1 MMIDDSKYVFL
12 PTSNTHRR
20 TILDHI
26 LTYITIERDRKLV
39 DLGAGHC
46 IFSCAAA
53 AHGYRVTAV
62 DARGD
67 RKPAVLPPNV
77 SFKLQDVRTFD
88 LAGFDVILILGLLYH
103 LTLDDQIDLLA
114 RCPIGSRVII
124 DTQVHIKDLVEQEVW
139 DEMKLDANAI
149 ERRSGYEG
157 ILYPEQ
163 SNLQAS
169 VGNTHSWWH
178 TEPSILKLFK
188 ETGFSKCVLVGLP
201 YVTRYGGRR
210 WYALSK
216 NT

>member
-1 MMIDDSKYVFL
+1 MMIDDSKYMFL
-12 PTSNTHRR
+12 QTGDTHRR

-26 LTYITIERDRKLV
+26 LRHITVERDRKLV

-62 DARGD
+62 DARQD

-103 LTLDDQIDLLA
+103 LTLDDQIDLLT
-114 RCPIGSRVII
+114 RCPKGSRVII
-124 DTQVHIKDLVEQEVW
+124 DTQVHIRDLVAQDVW
-139 DEMKLDANAI
+139 DQMKLDADAI
-149 ERRSGYEG
+149 ERQSGYEG

-163 SNLQAS
+163 TNLQAS
-169 VGNTHSWWH
+169 VGNAHSWWH
-178 TEPSILKLFK
+178 TEPSILRLFK
-188 ETGFSKCVLVGLP
+188 ETGFSRCVMIGLP
-201 YVTRYGGRR
+201 YVSKYGGRR

-216 NT
+216 QP